1 MDLDATPAERRLLE
15 YATQHFSFTPDS
27 LTDTIT
33 TFALENLDGVID
45 SMRSHCTKMFAKKV
59 PEKDMRDAF
68 ALIQD
73 KYTTSTE
80 KVLDN
85 MSAYAK
91 KNILAVPANIVL
103 PEDRVYLAKPTYTG
117 DQMSEDL
124 KAFDRLCASSKT
136 MRYKLAV
143 MEAKLSNLK
152 RVKEAQVSLAQEA
165 KVLDEANRDIDTA
178 VTEKTAELQKKVVK
192 LRSLMA
198 QLEAALETGGATED
212 ASNEDRKRK
221 LAEVHACSLVIA
233 KRLKSSSS
241 EQPTAPSSE
250 PGKENQVCLDNTTST
265 VNGTVLNS

>member
-1 MDLDATPAERRLLE
+1 
-15 YATQHFSFTPDS
+15 
-27 LTDTIT
+27 
-33 TFALENLDGVID
+33 
-45 SMRSHCTKMFAKKV
+45 
-59 PEKDMRDAF
+59 
-68 ALIQD
+68 
-73 KYTTSTE
+73 
-80 KVLDN
+80 
-85 MSAYAK
+85 
-91 KNILAVPANIVL
+91 
-103 PEDRVYLAKPTYTG
+103 
-117 DQMSEDL
+117 
-124 KAFDRLCASSKT
+124 

-198 QLEAALETGGATED
+198 QLEAALEAEGATAAEQG

-233 KRLKSSSS
+233 KRLKSSS
-241 EQPTAPSSE
+241 EPPAPSE

-265 VNGTVLNS
+265 VNGTVLT